1 MSDHPTTTRREKLEE
16 IRLLRGELDVL
27 YIELERTL
35 SLEDLW
41 PSLYDKFSDGSTPT
55 IRSTWHG
62 VQKPD
67 ILKMMITVRRI
78 QELPNGE
85 VQEEVREFPLADVP
99 RCLVPKEF
107 LEELDRKKG
116 WKCKCSR
123 RNFANTNHC
132 HHCGRL
138 RISQ

>member
-1 MSDHPTTTRREKLEE
+1 MSDHPTRMEKLEE

-41 PSLYDKFSDGSTPT
+41 PRLWDKFPDGSAPT

-67 ILKMMITVRRI
+67 ILKMMFTVRRI
-78 QELPNGE
+78 RELSNGE
-85 VQEEVREFPLADVP
+85 TTEEVREFPLGDVP

-116 WKCKCSR
+116 WNCKCGVG
-123 RNFANTNHC
+123 NFHNSNHC
-132 HHCGRL
+132 YQCGKL